1 MAVTRLPFCGLLN
14 SELVYASIQ
23 PSQTSSET
31 ESEISDLVEELEAN
45 EDTLR
50 VWTSLDTR

>member
-1 MAVTRLPFCGLLN
+1 MAVTRLPFCELLN

-23 PSQTSSET
+23 PSQTSSDI
-31 ESEISDLVEELEAN
+31 ESEISDLIEELEAN